1 MVNNRAVLAHKRVV
15 LNKIRES
22 QMFTKKGENYFKPFL
37 VQPFLSLHCQWLGF
51 IIFKHLF

>member
-22 QMFTKKGENYFKPFL
+22 QMFTKKEENYFKPFL